1 MADRNLSSNR
11 GPGYSPKMESVI
23 MTYEGSAFIAL
34 FLDMRNVVSSH
45 FLTVCTVQVS
55 VLVLQPRE
63 QVWKATR
70 SLSLQSLGCRHV
82 LIFA

>member
-1 MADRNLSSNR
+1 MSCDICIVLL
-11 GPGYSPKMESVI
+11 

-55 VLVLQPRE
+55 VPVSQPRAC
-63 QVWKATR
+63 VGFCIAPSVSK
-70 SLSLQSLGCRHV
+70 
-82 LIFA
+82 IFLFKVRQL